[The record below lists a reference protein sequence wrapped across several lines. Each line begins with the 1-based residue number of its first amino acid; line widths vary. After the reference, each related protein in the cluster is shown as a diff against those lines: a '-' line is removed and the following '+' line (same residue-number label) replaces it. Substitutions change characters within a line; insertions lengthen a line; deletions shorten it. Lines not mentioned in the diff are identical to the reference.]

1 MIDMQ
6 IELHEKNI
14 IYILNCINYTINNL
28 NQAEEYFKRSNYHLY
43 LNDLLIMHRLLS
55 LKGNKYYYNES
66 NNIFFIGQ
74 KDYLSSKEKDFE
86 ILKYNKKK
94 HKKTNV
100 QKIDKVKFNY
110 FKSKFYFL
118 KKQMDKFKR

>member
-94 HKKTNV
+94 NKKTNV